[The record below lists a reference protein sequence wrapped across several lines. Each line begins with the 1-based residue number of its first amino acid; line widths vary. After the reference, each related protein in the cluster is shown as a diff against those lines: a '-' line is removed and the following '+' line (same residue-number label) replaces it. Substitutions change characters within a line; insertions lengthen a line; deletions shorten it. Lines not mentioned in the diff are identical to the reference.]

1 MVLVN
6 VANVEKNLKK
16 NFIKKYINIKF
27 FFIYYRMDLLS
38 SVEKIKKR
46 PTYQSPIANV
56 NRVFEYYERTGK
68 NEDGTTPVIIKLE
81 PEEQKKKKS
90 IN

>member
-1 MVLVN
+1 
-6 VANVEKNLKK
+6 
-16 NFIKKYINIKF
+16 
-27 FFIYYRMDLLS
+27 MDLLS
-38 SVEKIKKR
+38 SVEKIKNR
-46 PTYQSPIANV
+46 PAYQSPIANV
-56 NRVFEYYERTGK
+56 NRVFEYYERSGK

>member
-16 NFIKKYINIKF
+16 NFIKKYINII
-27 FFIYYRMDLLS
+27 FILYIIEMDLLS

-46 PTYQSPIANV
+46 PAYQSPIANV
-56 NRVFEYYERTGK
+56 NRVFEYYERSGK

-81 PEEQKKKKS
+81 PEEQKK
-90 IN
+90 I

>member
-1 MVLVN
+1 MLKINLINIFTKKLNKKVN
-6 VANVEKNLKK
+6 
-16 NFIKKYINIKF
+16 KKYINIKF

-46 PTYQSPIANV
+46 PEYQSPIANV
-56 NRVFEYYERTGK
+56 NRVFEYYERSGK

-81 PEEQKKKKS
+81 PEEKKKK
-90 IN
+90 N